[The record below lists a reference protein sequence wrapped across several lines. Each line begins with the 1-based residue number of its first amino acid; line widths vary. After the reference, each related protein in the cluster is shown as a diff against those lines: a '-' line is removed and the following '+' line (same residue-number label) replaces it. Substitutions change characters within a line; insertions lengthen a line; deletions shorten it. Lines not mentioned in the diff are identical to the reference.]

1 MERSEVS
8 GALILLVDADP
19 EGRAVV
25 RRELEVL
32 PEVGQVREAADPA
45 QALLGARDA
54 DLAIVEVDVPGSGG
68 LDTVRL
74 LRRGRGDLPLLVMA
88 GRNDPDVARAALSLG
103 ALSFLLRE
111 DASGHL
117 GDAVAAALRGRGLLD
132 SAVVG
137 PIIERYGELLDDA
150 RSRDHAVIASLAAA
164 VEAKDIVTSR
174 HLNAVSETA
183 IALAELVEPELADDD
198 DFLFGCLLHDVGKI
212 GISELILSKPGPLD
226 PGEWAEMRRH
236 PHVGARVIRPLG
248 LSSTTTDI
256 VLHHH
261 ERWDGHGYPSGL
273 AGADIPLAA
282 RVFAVCDALDA
293 MTADRPYRAALPP
306 RVAFERVRLEAGSQF
321 DPAVVA
327 ALERGV
333 ATGTICLGEGD
344 FEPEDRPPAGRI
356 TGRSR
361 GD

>member
-1 MERSEVS
+1 MEGSDVR
-8 GALILLVDADP
+8 GARLLLVDADT
-19 EGRAVV
+19 EGRAAA
-25 RRELEVL
+25 RRQLELL
-32 PEVGQVREAADPA
+32 PGVEWVREAADPA
-45 QALLGARDA
+45 EALLGARDA
-54 DLAIVEVDVPGSGG
+54 DLAIVEVDLPGSGG

-74 LRRGRGDLPLLVMA
+74 LRRGYAHLPVLVIA
-88 GRNDPDVARAALSLG
+88 ERNDPDVARAALALG
-103 ALSFLLRE
+103 ALSFVLR
-111 DASGHL
+111 DAPPGQL
-117 GDAVAAALRGRGLLD
+117 AEAVTAGLHGGGIVD
-132 SAVVG
+132 RDVVG

-150 RSRDHAVIASLAAA
+150 RARDHAVIASLAAA

-174 HLNAVSETA
+174 HLTAVSETA
-183 IALAELVEPELADDD
+183 IALAELVDPELADDD

-212 GISELILSKPGPLD
+212 GIPEQILSKPGPLD

-248 LSSTTTDI
+248 LSATTTDI

-273 AGADIPLAA
+273 SGDDIPLAA

-293 MTADRPYRAALPP
+293 MTADRPYREALPP

-321 DPAVVA
+321 DPHVVA
-327 ALERGV
+327 ALERGI
-333 ATGTICLGEGD
+333 ATGTISIGEGD
-344 FEPEDRPPAGRI
+344 FAPEERPPTGRI
-356 TGRSR
+356 TGRGR